1 MLIFDYLQ
9 IARRVGPVAAKVDA
23 LFPCQS
29 INYYLAAAV
38 VGGKMWAEST
48 PHGPTLV
55 NIDIWD
61 VPMNVLY
68 SCSIGL
74 GGWETISFLTG

>member
-1 MLIFDYLQ
+1 MQF
-9 IARRVGPVAAKVDA
+9 ARRVGRVAAT

-55 NIDIWD
+55 NFGDFWD
-61 VPMNVLY
+61 PPMDMLLTPYRVWV
-68 SCSIGL
+68 
-74 GGWETISFLTG
+74 GGRRSAHTWLLS